1 MDNRQFNGDRLK
13 AARIIRG
20 MTLTELAEKTYISKQ
35 SVSLYENN
43 KNVPDYGRV
52 VALART
58 LAFPPDFFF
67 GKDKNKTLTTTTYF
81 RSQSTATKK
90 ARQAQSAKLELV
102 AKMYDV
108 LFQYLEFPEF
118 KNPKI
123 EFNGFDTVWE
133 NNSDEAIFEI
143 ESAAEKVRKCWNIP
157 DGPIEDFQY
166 TLEQNGVLVTGFKSV
181 GESIDAFSQIT
192 DIDDS
197 DVYLIGLD
205 LSEPRKSV
213 CRMRFDMAHELAHIL
228 LHPWSEDIDSI
239 PKDDFRNREDQ
250 ANKFASALLLPKAQF
265 GREVG
270 RYPTDLRYYEYLKK
284 TWGVSIQAMLMRAH
298 QLKYLTDNQYQYLM
312 RQVSKKG
319 WRMREPGD
327 KPYEMNESIFQNAL
341 DVLFENNILT
351 PQTLLREFKRN
362 GISLYPE
369 DIEEFLRLRDGSLVV
384 ENEKVIPLI
393 QLRAFNVSD
402 DES

>member
-1 MDNRQFNGDRLK
+1 MFNGDRLK

-20 MTLTELAEKTYISKQ
+20 MTLTELAEKTDISKQ
-35 SVSLYENN
+35 SVSLYEKN

-52 VALART
+52 VALASI
-58 LAFPPDFFF
+58 LDFPTDFFF
-67 GKDKNKTLTTTTYF
+67 GKDKYKALTTTTYF

-90 ARQAQSAKLELV
+90 ERQAQSAKLELV

-118 KNPKI
+118 NDPKI
-123 EFNGFDTVWE
+123 EFTGFYTAWE
-133 NNSDEAIFEI
+133 NNSDEAAYEI

-157 DGPIEDFQY
+157 DGPINDIQY
-166 TLEQNGVLVTGFKSV
+166 TLEQNGVLVTGFKSS
-181 GESIDAFSQIT
+181 GDSIDAFSQIT
-192 DIDDS
+192 DINNCDI
-197 DVYLIGLD
+197 YLIGLD
-205 LSEPRKSV
+205 LREPRKSV
-213 CRMRFDMAHELAHIL
+213 CRMRFDMAHELGHIL
-228 LHPWSEDIDSI
+228 IHPWSEDIDSLS
-239 PKDDFRNREDQ
+239 KEEFRNREEQ
-250 ANKFASALLLPKAQF
+250 ANMFASTLLLPKSQF
-265 GREVG
+265 GKEVG

-298 QLKYLTDNQYQYLM
+298 QLRYLSDNQYQYLM

-319 WRMREPGD
+319 WRMNEPGD

-351 PQTLLREFKRN
+351 QQTLLREFKQN
-362 GISLYPE
+362 GISLYPK
-369 DIEEFLRLRDGSLVV
+369 DIEELLHLHKGTLVN
-384 ENEKVIPLI
+384 EDEKVMPLI
-393 QLRAFNVSD
+393 QLRAFNASK